1 MLRLREW
8 LEFKPEDSAGKFEV
22 LVTTGHDRIFGD
34 MVKQQRMEARKKEE
48 IEYYKKKKA
57 QKEKADAEAK
67 AKKEAGG
74 EGDEKDKSGE
84 GDKEKKEKGKNSD
97 TSTKKVKDGVEVD
110 DKIKDVPKN
119 DSNEKDG
126 EVKLMVAVPVK
137 TDGVKDGDL
146 DAKHD
151 QVAMLAGPGEAAAA
165 IAAEAGAK
173 ADDGEKGGKDEVE
186 KGEKKEKEKE
196 KEVRDPMRDAEK
208 IAQMMGKT
216 GNLKME
222 DIQIALKVLEAASG
236 MSSFS
241 LVSSPI
247 LNQHMRWS

>member
-8 LEFKPEDSAGKFEV
+8 LEFKPEDSEGKFEV
-22 LVTTGHDRIFGD
+22 LVTTGQDRIFGD

-48 IEYYKKKKA
+48 IGYYKKKKA

-74 EGDEKDKSGE
+74 DAYEKDKSGE
-84 GDKEKKEKGKNSD
+84 GDKEKKKEEESD
-97 TSTKKVKDGVEVD
+97 SSTKKVKDVVEVD
-110 DKIKDVPKN
+110 DKVKDAPKP
-119 DSNEKDG
+119 DADEKDG
-126 EVKLMVAVPVK
+126 EVKLMVAVPIK

-165 IAAEAGAK
+165 IAAETGAK
-173 ADDGEKGGKDEVE
+173 ADDGEEGEKEEVE
-186 KGEKKEKEKE
+186 QGQKKE

-247 LNQHMRWS
+247 LISYMRRS

>member
-57 QKEKADAEAK
+57 QKEKADVEAK
-67 AKKEAGG
+67 VKKEAGG
-74 EGDEKDKSGE
+74 DEVEKDKSGE
-84 GDKEKKEKGKNSD
+84 GDQEKKGKESD

-110 DKIKDVPKN
+110 DKVKDAPKH
-119 DSNEKDG
+119 DTNEKDG

-146 DAKHD
+146 DKKHD

-165 IAAEAGAK
+165 IADEAK
-173 ADDGEKGGKDEVE
+173 AKGDDGERGGKDEVE
-186 KGEKKEKEKE
+186 KGQKKE

-236 MSSFS
+236 MSSFI
-241 LVSSPI
+241 PI
-247 LNQHMRWS
+247 CTLHK

>member
-57 QKEKADAEAK
+57 QKEKAEKEAK
-67 AKKEAGG
+67 EKKEAGG
-74 EGDEKDKSGE
+74 DGEKGE
-84 GDKEKKEKGKNSD
+84 PVEEDKEAKEKSD
-97 TSTKKVKDGVEVD
+97 TSTKKVKDGVEVADKVKDANKHDHKAEED
-110 DKIKDVPKN
+110 D
-119 DSNEKDG
+119 
-126 EVKLMVAVPVK
+126 VKLMVAIPVK

-151 QVAMLAGPGEAAAA
+151 RVAVLAGPGEAAAA
-165 IAAEAGAK
+165 AK
-173 ADDGEKGGKDEVE
+173 AEVKDKPDN
-186 KGEKKEKEKE
+186 KGEKEVGEGEKDK
-196 KEVRDPMRDAEK
+196 KVRDPLGDAEK
-208 IAQMMGKT
+208 IAKMMGKT

-236 MSSFS
+236 MSCPLPS
-241 LVSSPI
+241 LASHQT
-247 LNQHMRWS
+247 N